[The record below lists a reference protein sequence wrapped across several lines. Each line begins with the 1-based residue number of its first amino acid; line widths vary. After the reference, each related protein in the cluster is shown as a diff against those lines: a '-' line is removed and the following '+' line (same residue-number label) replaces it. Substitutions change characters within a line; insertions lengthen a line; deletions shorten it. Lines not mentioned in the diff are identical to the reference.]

1 MKKYKMSTV
10 QDEFIRIEERHEN
23 TSINNIAGIIHIK
36 KQLNYQQIND
46 AFNKVIEQHDTLRIR
61 FTKEDSEYR
70 QYVADYE
77 EQHFEFLN
85 FHDDQVNYDKWL
97 KNNTNRNLFIS
108 DENLYHVKVVKCPD
122 GHMGIFIILHHLI
135 IDIWGITII
144 IDNFVKKLI
153 GKKNEMISNST
164 YLEIIT
170 NEQDY
175 KSSKRFIK
183 DQAFWLK
190 KTKYFENNSLF
201 ENNRLNSI
209 VGERLRIDLS
219 DKLSAKINH
228 FCTKNAISVSNLFT
242 AIMHIIKHKK
252 TRAKTTSIG
261 MVIHNRNGQNEKQ
274 STGLFAKYLPM
285 IVEINNDLSITDF
298 LYIVKLE
305 SLNLLK
311 YRHYPFRYIVK
322 NCKNRKGLKD
332 CFISFQN
339 AKYDAEFIKDGF
351 TDEWLSN
358 GTNVAPLGINICN
371 RSNKNNLEFDYAYQ
385 TDVLDKAGIYR
396 LHETILNVFNKIS
409 ENPEQKISEMNIS
422 LEEVLIH

>member
-1 MKKYKMSTV
+1 MSTV

-190 KTKYFENNSLF
+190 KN
-201 ENNRLNSI
+201 
-209 VGERLRIDLS
+209 
-219 DKLSAKINH
+219 
-228 FCTKNAISVSNLFT
+228 
-242 AIMHIIKHKK
+242 
-252 TRAKTTSIG
+252 
-261 MVIHNRNGQNEKQ
+261 
-274 STGLFAKYLPM
+274 
-285 IVEINNDLSITDF
+285 
-298 LYIVKLE
+298 
-305 SLNLLK
+305 
-311 YRHYPFRYIVK
+311 
-322 NCKNRKGLKD
+322 
-332 CFISFQN
+332 
-339 AKYDAEFIKDGF
+339 
-351 TDEWLSN
+351 
-358 GTNVAPLGINICN
+358 
-371 RSNKNNLEFDYAYQ
+371 
-385 TDVLDKAGIYR
+385 
-396 LHETILNVFNKIS
+396 
-409 ENPEQKISEMNIS
+409 
-422 LEEVLIH
+422 